1 MTKNIQRTKFHTS
14 LWNLT
19 YAEYWG
25 GVTCS
30 MRTQS
35 TVRSIRR
42 CLLGQWL
49 HPRMRLHTG
58 RPQYTVDPQWS
69 RSPWCFSCGCAR
81 WRSMIFALKC
91 DVINLNSPKSCKTLR
106 NWFQHVN
113 LFHIIHTHIAV
124 DRERF
129 QWSAQIWIYSV
140 VAWPILPIQS
150 VGLAW
155 LPVDGWDW
163 GRERQRERLKIEW
176 FSYFTNKKSI

>member
-14 LWNLT
+14 LWKLT

-25 GVTCS
+25 GVPCS

-58 RPQYTVDPQWS
+58 HPQYTVDPQWS

-91 DVINLNSPKSCKTLR
+91 DVINLNSPKSCKTR

-113 LFHIIHTHIAV
+113 LFHFIHTHIAV

-140 VAWPILPIQS
+140 VAWPVLPIQS

-155 LPVDGWDW
+155 LPVDGWDG